1 MKPNASLNNDAR
13 KLADSSV
20 YYLQLSAMLHSY
32 EKIQYYSA
40 AFGSSPLRKGR
51 RKNQGNVD
59 EKIPYQ
65 VTKATSS
72 PTKGRSQTFITIH
85 ILEHKSIEIPELS

>member
-1 MKPNASLNNDAR
+1 MQILLEITGNRNCQIHRYRMLQEKKTCNCKMKPNASLNNDAR

-32 EKIQYYSA
+32 EEIQYYSA

-51 RKNQGNVD
+51 KEG
-59 EKIPYQ
+59 EEI
-65 VTKATSS
+65 
-72 PTKGRSQTFITIH
+72 KGM
-85 ILEHKSIEIPELS
+85 